1 MFRFLIPAIL
11 LISFISPFKL
21 KSQDTILYINGKKKD
36 KIEVMKVDSEY
47 IYFLKEKKR
56 TVNSAGRLKA
66 KKREVKDIY
75 AIINEKGITD
85 TIYKPDSAKGYSLS
99 RVEMYDYIK
108 GCQAAYRDAKSP
120 LIGPIGFFLSGA
132 AVFILDGYWAIPIPF
147 IYSASMAF
155 ITPVIPDDVKVAPGI
170 NKYYI
175 MGYQDTK
182 KNKRIRSG
190 ALFGVAGYIS
200 ANIIY
205 YVIIQ

>member
-1 MFRFLIPAIL
+1 MFRFLIPAVL
-11 LISFISPFKL
+11 LIAFLSPLTL

-36 KIEVMKVDSEY
+36 KIEVIKTDSLF
-47 IYFLKEKKR
+47 IYYLKEKKQ
-56 TVNSAGRLKA
+56 TVNAAGRLKP
-66 KKREVKDIY
+66 KKREIKDVY
-75 AIINEKGITD
+75 GIISDKGIMD
-85 TIYKPDSAKGYSLS
+85 TIYKPDSMKGFSLS
-99 RVEMYDYIK
+99 RTEMYQYIL

-120 LIGPIGFFLSGA
+120 LIGPVGFILSGA
-132 AVFILDGYWAIPIPF
+132 AVFILDGYWAIPAPF

-155 ITPVIPDDVKVAPGI
+155 ITPVIPENIKVAPGI

-182 KNKRIRSG
+182 KNKRVRSG
-190 ALFGVAGYIS
+190 ALFGIAGYIS